1 MSRLFSNRDR
11 HFDMGVLPTEL
22 LARDG
27 NLVPQHA
34 SVPTDRF
41 TAGPAGVNQAL
52 AEYQALF
59 VQHLSGETAA
69 ARAPVPDDLLVRS
82 RNLKASAYF
91 LDAILAGV
99 CPVETSDWLTPNP
112 LRTVFF
118 AVEFGREPKAGEPGA
133 DWILGCNA
141 ARTNVRAAEVAV
153 VLAGYVRAL
162 GFAATGH
169 VAGAQ
174 RQLPLETAGPTCRRG
189 AGGRRRAHWSCRS
202 HSAALPW
209 AW

>member
-59 VQHLSGETAA
+59 VQHLSGETA
-69 ARAPVPDDLLVRS
+69 RATS
-82 RNLKASAYF
+82 RHRRIFWMPSWLASA
-91 LDAILAGV
+91 
-99 CPVETSDWLTPNP
+99 
-112 LRTVFF
+112 R
-118 AVEFGREPKAGEPGA
+118 
-133 DWILGCNA
+133 
-141 ARTNVRAAEVAV
+141 
-153 VLAGYVRAL
+153 
-162 GFAATGH
+162 
-169 VAGAQ
+169 
-174 RQLPLETAGPTCRRG
+174 
-189 AGGRRRAHWSCRS
+189 
-202 HSAALPW
+202 
-209 AW
+209 